1 MSIFRSIKNLT
12 KNEKLL
18 WLGSLFFVFLSSV
31 LFPDP
36 DWLSVVTSLVGATAL
51 IFVAKGDPM
60 GQFITLIF
68 AVFYGAV
75 SYCFRYYGEMIT
87 YLGMTAPS
95 ALWALITWLKN
106 PYSESQVKV
115 AKMTARKWF
124 LLALSTSLATAVMGF
139 LLAKLDTPNLT
150 VSTVSVT
157 TSFAASMLT
166 VLRSPYYAVFYA
178 ANDIV
183 LIILWVLATL
193 NDIGYLPMVV
203 CFVIFL
209 INDVYGFINW
219 RKMKKLQGKELRSQ
233 WIKIH

>member
-1 MSIFRSIKNLT
+1 MSFIQSVKNLT
-12 KNEKLL
+12 RTEKLL

-36 DWLSVVTSLVGATAL
+36 DWLSVITSLIGATAL

-60 GQFITLIF
+60 GQLITLIF
-68 AVFYGAV
+68 SVFYGVV
-75 SYCFRYYGEMIT
+75 SFCFRYYGEMIT

-95 ALWALITWLKN
+95 ALWALVTWLRN
-106 PYSESQVKV
+106 PYSDRQVKV
-115 AKMTARKWF
+115 ARMSVKKWLLLGSTTA
-124 LLALSTSLATAVMGF
+124 LATALMGF
-139 LLAKLDTPNLT
+139 ILSALDTPNLV

-166 VLRSPYYAVFYA
+166 VLRSPYYALFYA

-183 LIILWVLATL
+183 LIVLWVLATL
-193 NDIGYLPMVV
+193 SDIGYLPMVV

-209 INDVYGFINW
+209 VNDSYGFVNW
-219 RKMKKLQGKELRSQ
+219 CKMKKMQSKEPR
-233 WIKIH
+233 

>member
-1 MSIFRSIKNLT
+1 MNFIQSVKNLT
-12 KNEKLL
+12 GTEKFL
-18 WLGSLFFVFLSSV
+18 WITSLFSVFLSSV

-60 GQFITLIF
+60 GQLITLIF

-75 SYCFRYYGEMIT
+75 SFCFRYYGEMIT

-95 ALWALITWLKN
+95 ALWALVTWLRN
-106 PYSESQVKV
+106 PYSDRQVKV
-115 AKMTARKWF
+115 AQMTTKKWI
-124 LLALSTSLATAVMGF
+124 LLAFGTVLATAWMGW
-139 LLAKLDTPNLT
+139 LLYLLDTPNLA

-157 TSFAASMLT
+157 TSFAASMLA
-166 VLRSPYYAVFYA
+166 VLRSPYYALFYA

-183 LIILWVLATL
+183 LIVLWFFATL
-193 NDIGYLPMVV
+193 SDIGYLPMVV

-209 INDVYGFINW
+209 VNDAYGFFNW
-219 RKMKKLQGKELRSQ
+219 CKMKKMQ
-233 WIKIH
+233 WKKQR

>member
-1 MSIFRSIKNLT
+1 MSFIQSVKNLT
-12 KNEKLL
+12 RTEKLL

-36 DWLSVVTSLVGATAL
+36 DWLSVITSLIGATAL

-60 GQFITLIF
+60 GQLITLIF
-68 AVFYGAV
+68 AVFYGVV
-75 SYCFRYYGEMIT
+75 SFCFRYYGEMIT

-95 ALWALITWLKN
+95 ALWALITWLRN
-106 PYSESQVKV
+106 PYSDREVKV
-115 AKMTARKWF
+115 AQMSAKKW
-124 LLALSTSLATAVMGF
+124 LLLGITTVLATALMGG
-139 LLAKLDTPNLT
+139 LLSALNTPNLA

-166 VLRSPYYAVFYA
+166 VLRSPYYALFYA

-183 LIILWVLATL
+183 LIVLWVLATL
-193 NDIGYLPMVV
+193 SDIGYLPMVV

-209 INDVYGFINW
+209 INDSYGFFNW
-219 RKMKKLQGKELRSQ
+219 CKMKKMQSKELR
-233 WIKIH
+233 